1 MHHVAIM
8 APAWKLTPQILSGE
22 KTIES
27 RWYQTKRAP
36 WNRIQAGDTVFFKDS
51 GKPIT
56 ARAEV
61 AEVFQFTFQDLSG
74 IQNVLNRYGKE
85 ICLVNPD
92 PATWGRLPKY
102 CILIRLKNPIKIEIP
117 FHINK
122 QGYGIGCAWIVIE
135 DIERIKI

>member
-8 APAWKLTPQILSGE
+8 NPEWKLIPKILSGE

-36 WNRIQAGDTVFFKDS
+36 WNQIQTGDTVFFKDS
-51 GKPIT
+51 GKSIT

-92 PATWGRLPKY
+92 PKTWGKTPKY
-102 CILIRLKNPIKIEIP
+102 CILIRLKNPQVVERP
-117 FHINK
+117 FNINK
-122 QGYGIGCAWIVIE
+122 QGFGIGCAWIATD
-135 DIERIKI
+135 DIERIKT

>member
-1 MHHVAIM
+1 MRHVAIM
-8 APAWKLTPQILSGE
+8 NPTWKLIPKILAGE

-36 WNRIQAGDTVFFKDS
+36 WNQIQTGDTVFFKDS

-61 AEVFQFTFQDLSG
+61 AEVFQFTFQDLPG

-85 ICLVNPD
+85 ICLVNPN

-102 CILIRLKNPIKIEIP
+102 CILIRLKNPQVVEQP
-117 FHINK
+117 FNINK
-122 QGYGIGCAWIVIE
+122 AGYGIGCAWMVVE
-135 DIERIKI
+135 DIDRIKV